1 MFCSYF
7 IMPSKG
13 RNDNIYSKKVIHRFT
28 HSLWI
33 KKAEDYVG
41 GRSPARN
48 LVTELITVAESS
60 PQQRLGLLI
69 GLNQCVAQ

>member
-1 MFCSYF
+1 
-7 IMPSKG
+7 MPSKG
-13 RNDNIYSKKVIHRFT
+13 RNDNIYYKKVIHRFI
-28 HSLWI
+28 HRLWTQ
-33 KKAEDYVG
+33 KVRNYVG

-60 PQQRLGLLI
+60 PQQRLRLLI

>member
-1 MFCSYF
+1 
-7 IMPSKG
+7 MPSKG

-48 LVTELITVAESS
+48 LVTELVTVAESS
-60 PQQRLGLLI
+60 PQQRLRLRI
-69 GLNQCVAQ
+69 GLNQCIAQ